1 MYDHHRDCCIT
12 GGELVKAG
20 DVPGDGEDHHR
31 HNEDA
36 ARECVHP
43 GLHKYQELK
52 TSKHIW
58 RVWKRQGMMKY
69 QCRLW
74 TTDMNLS
81 AVTVTVD
88 LLKRDAF
95 FAHQIFVWIFI
106 AHWYKPLSLL
116 TRYLSE
122 YSLLTR
128 YSSENSLLTKYLWK
142 YSLLNRYLC
151 EYSVLARYLNKYSF
165 LTRYFRKNSLL
176 TRYLC
181 EYSLLAIYFLK
192 HLVSNEFLYKYVVS
206 NEYSHNYQSIIWWA
220 MSSHTTI

>member
-31 HNEDA
+31 HNVDA
-36 ARECVHP
+36 ARESVHP

-81 AVTVTVD
+81 AVTDTVD

-95 FAHQIFVWIFI
+95 FAHQIFVWIFFAHQIFEWIFI
-106 AHWYKPLSLL
+106 AHQILEWEFIAHQIFVQVFIAQQIFVWIFSARQIFKQVFISHQIFQKEFIAHQIFV
-116 TRYLSE
+116 R
-122 YSLLTR
+122 
-128 YSSENSLLTKYLWK
+128 
-142 YSLLNRYLC
+142 
-151 EYSVLARYLNKYSF
+151 VLIAHQIFSKTSG
-165 LTRYFRKNSLL
+165 
-176 TRYLC
+176 
-181 EYSLLAIYFLK
+181 EQWI
-192 HLVSNEFLYKYVVS
+192 LV
-206 NEYSHNYQSIIWWA
+206 
-220 MSSHTTI
+220 